1 MRSSYGYKTS
11 KSALEG
17 REKLLKKLTS
27 DKYYEHTVT
36 MIAVEIV
43 V

>member
-17 REKLLKKLTS
+17 REKLLKKLS
-27 DKYYEHTVT
+27 ADKHYEHTVT
-36 MIAVEIV
+36 MITVDVDE
-43 V
+43 